1 MDSTKNEVKENQ
13 AVHRDLFFAWIWG
26 WKYFTAD
33 ELLKA
38 EKEKGERGA
47 TLIARPGREVETS
60 YVTNSQRERMANTRI
75 RETGRKKARE
85 NQEKK
90 SFL

>member
-1 MDSTKNEVKENQ
+1 MASTKNEVKENQ
-13 AVHRDLFFAWIWG
+13 AVHRDLFWG

-33 ELLKA
+33 KLLKA

-47 TLIARPGREVETS
+47 TLIARPWREVETS
-60 YVTNSQRERMANTRI
+60 YVTNSQRERMANSRI

-85 NQEKK
+85 NQGKK